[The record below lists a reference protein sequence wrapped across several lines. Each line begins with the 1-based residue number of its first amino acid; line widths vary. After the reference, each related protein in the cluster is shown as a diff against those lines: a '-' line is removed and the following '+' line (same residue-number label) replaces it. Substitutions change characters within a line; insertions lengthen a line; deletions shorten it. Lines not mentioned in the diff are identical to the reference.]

1 MTYKSFTLFNL
12 SFFNPVKQS
21 LGLLVLIS
29 TLSAASAQTKKPEF
43 KWWNPAQNSF
53 PVLQQ
58 QGWSPTN
65 LKSYYDRLPAKAEKT
80 VRKAVW
86 SLSRNSAGLK
96 IIFNS
101 NAQDITVRYVLTN
114 KAYAMNHFPATGVSG
129 VDLYAKNV
137 DGSWA
142 WATGKY
148 SFKDTVTYT
157 FTNLNLDKEKYKNGR
172 EFHLYLPLYNSVEW
186 MEIGVAKDKT
196 FTPLP
201 VSKEKPIVV
210 YGTSIAQGG
219 CASRP
224 GMAWTNI
231 LNRSLNVP
239 IINLGFS
246 GNGKLEK
253 ELVDLVLELDARL
266 FIIDC
271 IPNMGEDVSQIKP
284 KILAAVKALKAK
296 YPHTPILLSDHSAFL
311 ENRLDG
317 SVRKS
322 VSNVN
327 KLSKQAFEEL
337 KAQKVSKLYYLSSE
351 KINMG
356 TDGTVDG
363 VHPTDFGMHKNAV
376 AYKEMISTILK

>member
-1 MTYKSFTLFNL
+1 MMNKTFILFRSFSFKHAKFNL
-12 SFFNPVKQS
+12 
-21 LGLLVLIS
+21 LLLVWSIAIS
-29 TLSAASAQTKKPEF
+29 GATAQVKKPEF

-53 PVLQQ
+53 PVVQQ
-58 QGWSPTN
+58 QGWNPSN
-65 LKSYYDRLPAKAEKT
+65 LKSYYDRLPAKAEKM
-80 VRKAVW
+80 VRKEVW
-86 SLSRNSAGLK
+86 SLSRNAAGLK

-101 NAQDITVRYVLTN
+101 NAQDITVRYVLTKKN
-114 KAYAMNHFPATGVSG
+114 YAMDHFPATGVSG
-129 VDLYAKNV
+129 VDLYAKNA

-157 FTNLNLDKEKYKNGR
+157 YTNLNLDKEQYKNGR
-172 EFHLYLPLYNSVEW
+172 EFHLYLPLYNSMEW
-186 MEIGVAKDKT
+186 LEIGVAKDKN
-196 FTPLP
+196 FKPLP

-231 LNRSLNVP
+231 LNRNLNIPVV
-239 IINLGFS
+239 NLGFS

-253 ELVDLVLELDARL
+253 ELVDLVGEIDARL
-266 FIIDC
+266 FVIDC
-271 IPNMGEDVSQIKP
+271 IPNMGEDVSSIKSR
-284 KILAAVKALKAK
+284 IIAAVTALRTK
-296 YPHTPILLSDHSAFL
+296 YPNTPILLSDHSAFL
-311 ENRLDG
+311 KNRLDG
-317 SVRKS
+317 SVTKKVKS
-322 VSNVN
+322 VN
-327 KLSKQAFEEL
+327 KLSKEAFDQL
-337 KAQKVSKLYYLSSE
+337 KAQNINKLYYLPTE

-376 AYKEMISTILK
+376 AYEEMISTILK